1 MNRVEQLINR
11 YLARMPDARHA
22 NSMDPQ
28 YHAEI
33 ARLRKLLTLLDMV
46 MEDEEIPEDKRV
58 RIIRCVIYGGPD
70 EAAALER
77 MQRMERDI
85 KAAMWR

>member
-1 MNRVEQLINR
+1 MNRVDELISR
-11 YLARMPDARHA
+11 YLARMPDAPHA
-22 NSMDPQ
+22 NAKDAQ

-33 ARLRKLLTLLDMV
+33 ARLRKLLTLLDMA

-77 MQRMERDI
+77 MQRLELDI
-85 KAAMWR
+85 QAVMRG